1 MANTEQREKLGNVT
15 IDRLGVGK
23 TYKVHYS
30 CFKKVKGSR
39 GDFMSASFII
49 ENDKGVKVWVSSPNE
64 RSAYKAIGIMTGARI
79 NGNKVTID
87 SLSVEKNGKYFE
99 FVFNLAEYVPEI
111 NEDEFEDITPTDD
124 VPF

>member
-1 MANTEQREKLGNVT
+1 MANTEQKEKLGNIT

-49 ENDKGVKVWVSSPNE
+49 ENDKGVKVWVSTPNE

-79 NGNKVTID
+79 NGNKVSID

-111 NEDEFEDITPTDD
+111 NEDEFEDITPTGD

>member
-1 MANTEQREKLGNVT
+1 MTNTEKNEKLGNIT

-79 NGNKVTID
+79 NGNKVSID
-87 SLSVEKNGKYFE
+87 SLSVEKNGKYLE
-99 FVFNLAEYVPEI
+99 FVFNLVEYVPQI
-111 NEDEFEDITPTDD
+111 NEDEFEDITADGG

>member
-1 MANTEQREKLGNVT
+1 MTDKNTEKLGNVT

-23 TYKVHYS
+23 VYKVHYS

-49 ENDKGVKVWVSSPNE
+49 ENDKGVKVWVSTPNE

-79 NGNKVTID
+79 NGNKVSID
-87 SLSVEKNGKYFE
+87 SLTVEKNGKYYE
-99 FVFNLAEYVPEI
+99 FVFSLKEYIPEI
-111 NEDEFEDITPTDD
+111 NEDEFEDITPDGD

>member
-1 MANTEQREKLGNVT
+1 MANNEKLGNIT

-23 TYKVHYS
+23 VYKVHYS
-30 CFKKVKGSR
+30 CFKKVRGSR

-49 ENDKGVKVWVSSPNE
+49 ENDKGVKVWVSTPNE

-79 NGNKVTID
+79 NGNKVSID
-87 SLSVEKNGKYFE
+87 SLTVEKNGKYFE
-99 FVFNLAEYVPEI
+99 FVFNLVEYVPEI
-111 NEDEFEDITPTDD
+111 NENEFEDITEGGD

>member
-1 MANTEQREKLGNVT
+1 MADKNAEKLGNVT

-23 TYKVHYS
+23 VYKVHYS
-30 CFKKVKGSR
+30 CFKKVRGSR

-49 ENDKGVKVWVSSPNE
+49 ENDKGVKVWVSTPNE

-79 NGNKVTID
+79 NGNKVSID
-87 SLSVEKNGKYFE
+87 SLTVEKNGKYYE
-99 FVFNLAEYVPEI
+99 FVFSLKEYIPEI
-111 NEDEFEDITPTDD
+111 NEDEFEDITPDGD